1 MQYDIHKIGGKV
13 CRIYCGEHP
22 KTLLIQPIVERE
34 YSRWEE
40 EVVLLTENNKALLI
54 VAFEVSDWEKEL
66 MPWADRAVSKREG
79 VGEHAHDTL
88 TYIEQEL
95 LIALQSRFG
104 VLPCI
109 LGGYSLG
116 GLFALWAS
124 MQTNAFMG
132 IAAASPSVWIEGWLE
147 YVQKHRTLAQQVY
160 MSLGNKEEFAKNKS
174 IAQVGENLR
183 AYHKILLSQLG
194 DERTILEWNEGNH
207 FHNVSARTA
216 RGFIWNLTL

>member
-1 MQYDIHKIGGKV
+1 MKYSIQEIGGKK
-13 CRIYCGEHP
+13 CRIYCGTQP
-22 KTLLIQPIVERE
+22 KALLIQPIAQRE

-40 EVVLLTENNKALLI
+40 EVTLLTENNNAFLI
-54 VAFEVSDWEKEL
+54 AAFEVTDWEKEL
-66 MPWADRAVSKREG
+66 MPWADPAVSKKG
-79 VGEHAHDTL
+79 GIGEYALDTL

-95 LIALQSRFG
+95 YTTMQLHFG
-104 VLPCI
+104 KLPCI

-124 MQTNAFMG
+124 MQTDLFSG
-132 IAAASPSVWIEGWLE
+132 IAAASPSVWITGWLE

-174 IAQVGENLR
+174 IAQVGKNIRE
-183 AYHKILLSQLG
+183 YHKILLAQLG
-194 DERTILEWNEGNH
+194 EKHSVLEWNEGNH
-207 FHNVSARTA
+207 FHNVAARTA